1 MITEK
6 WEDLIPLREKNSE
19 EYVPS
24 IQCIFSVTQ
33 KSLIMDNS
41 LDLSFQEMRASFI
54 LQNKESRLLYLSN
67 GKLVRLFLVKWFTET
82 WLPNKS
88 KLNILSILCI
98 AKKSCKSRIEPL
110 LSFIVRNSNWPNI
123 HSSSLR
129 SKRTRL
135 NSVRAVSAT
144 ILNPLG
150 KEINLKM
157 ILRNHWRTI
166 KKVCQANPGQ
176 NLSKQKDKKLTDP
189 K

>member
-82 WLPNKS
+82 
-88 KLNILSILCI
+88 
-98 AKKSCKSRIEPL
+98 
-110 LSFIVRNSNWPNI
+110 
-123 HSSSLR
+123 
-129 SKRTRL
+129 
-135 NSVRAVSAT
+135 
-144 ILNPLG
+144 
-150 KEINLKM
+150 
-157 ILRNHWRTI
+157 
-166 KKVCQANPGQ
+166 
-176 NLSKQKDKKLTDP
+176 
-189 K
+189 